1 MSEENGIVSDTQA
14 RLQRLNYSR
23 PPEDM
28 VKDSLVDESGDC
40 IARQYEWSEDHINLG
55 GGCFLR
61 KNIMV
66 DDLGDLT

>member
-1 MSEENGIVSDTQA
+1 MSEKNGIVSDTQA
-14 RLQRLNYSR
+14 RLQRLNYGR
-23 PPEDM
+23 PPADM

>member
-14 RLQRLNYSR
+14 RLQRLNYGR
-23 PPEDM
+23 PPEDT

>member
-14 RLQRLNYSR
+14 RLQRLNYGR

>member
-14 RLQRLNYSR
+14 RLQRLNYGR
-23 PPEDM
+23 PPEDT

-66 DDLGDLT
+66 DDLGELT